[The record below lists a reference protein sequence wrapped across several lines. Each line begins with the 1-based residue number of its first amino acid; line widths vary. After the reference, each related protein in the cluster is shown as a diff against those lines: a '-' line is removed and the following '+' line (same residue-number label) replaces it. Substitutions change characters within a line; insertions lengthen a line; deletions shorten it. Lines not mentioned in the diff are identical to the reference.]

1 MSNIYYQMT
10 QYHHFTKRGGFGGP
24 HASWGI
30 RPVSVSDYVW
40 DNKERRGKKGSF
52 GWMEVSTT
60 AMMIIAAW
68 SRRSQF
74 QSWFRTPSAT
84 IPDFV
89 PVTEVCFE
97 KRFFPP

>member
-1 MSNIYYQMT
+1 MSNIYYRTT

-24 HASWGI
+24 HASLGI
-30 RPVSVSDYVW
+30 VPVIVSYYVL

-74 QSWFRTPSAT
+74 QSWFRSLSAHV
-84 IPDFV
+84 PDFV
-89 PVTEVCFE
+89 PDTEIL
-97 KRFFPP
+97 P